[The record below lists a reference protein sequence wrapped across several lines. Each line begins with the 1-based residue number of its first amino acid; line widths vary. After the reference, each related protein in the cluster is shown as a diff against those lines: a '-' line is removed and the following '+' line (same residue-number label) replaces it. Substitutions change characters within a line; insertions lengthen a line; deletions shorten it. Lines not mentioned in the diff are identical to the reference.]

1 MFPIETWISRGHLQE
16 RVFVV
21 SVVLHTGC
29 TEEQGGR
36 RWLLDGGGEESDDA
50 SARIELAL
58 AC

>member
-1 MFPIETWISRGHLQE
+1 MFLIETWINRSRPQE
-16 RVFVV
+16 CAFVV

-29 TEEQGGR
+29 IEERGGR